1 MHKFLRAVGFSMYQ
15 KKRDIEE
22 LLDLLEKQP
31 ALTRC
36 VQIDSESNICEMK
49 AEIFPGVGLSIV
61 GELNENGDFERDF
74 YFPYVES
81 DVEGSRAEC
90 SVQRHAERETYAG
103 MIDESSVGISLIFYI
118 QNFLDYT
125 ERRLRRDTAFRIQS
139 VNFSGLSVSGKIL
152 LPIRKTMKQIQKA
165 KVAARDRISLI
176 EAAKNG
182 DEDAMETLTI
192 EDIDLYSQITRRIM
206 KEDLYSVIDSCF
218 MPCGVECDQYSI
230 IGEIKELQKIKNI
243 YTKEDVYLL
252 QVECN
257 DLNLLVCINSKDLL
271 GEPAVGRVFEV
282 EQPHGFQGFE
292 LRFLAPHA
300 FGEQREHHVV
310 ERGAFRH
317 TVRVLKHPSH
327 TVHAFTGYGSGIW
340 FLPTG
345 ENRQQC
351 RFTTTAFANNKNHFI
366 LKSRKRNI
374 V

>member
-139 VNFSGLSVSGKIL
+139 VNFSGL
-152 LPIRKTMKQIQKA
+152 
-165 KVAARDRISLI
+165 
-176 EAAKNG
+176 
-182 DEDAMETLTI
+182 
-192 EDIDLYSQITRRIM
+192 
-206 KEDLYSVIDSCF
+206 
-218 MPCGVECDQYSI
+218 
-230 IGEIKELQKIKNI
+230 
-243 YTKEDVYLL
+243 
-252 QVECN
+252 
-257 DLNLLVCINSKDLL
+257 
-271 GEPAVGRVFEV
+271 
-282 EQPHGFQGFE
+282 
-292 LRFLAPHA
+292 
-300 FGEQREHHVV
+300 
-310 ERGAFRH
+310 
-317 TVRVLKHPSH
+317 
-327 TVHAFTGYGSGIW
+327 
-340 FLPTG
+340 
-345 ENRQQC
+345 
-351 RFTTTAFANNKNHFI
+351 
-366 LKSRKRNI
+366 
-374 V
+374 